1 MQKDMKQVR
10 RKLKMSRL
18 LHSYE
23 RNLDQEQAK
32 DYNHMV
38 QQNKEFQKRRDQN
51 NWQDEVLGTQPLDE
65 FDLSPALESLCY
77 IEEELEASPFTWSE
91 PLIESFSHDLRQIKF
106 HNKLLKNKWSS
117 EAYLLEKIAK
127 D

>member
-1 MQKDMKQVR
+1 MGNRIKYCCHHGDNDQMQKDMKQVR

-23 RNLDQEQAK
+23 KNLDQEQAK

-91 PLIESFSHDLRQIKF
+91 PLIESFSHDLR
-106 HNKLLKNKWSS
+106 
-117 EAYLLEKIAK
+117 
-127 D
+127 